1 MSEGLEAITARLA
14 ELATELEGDL
24 DEERAAELVREASKL
39 AAQAGE
45 EVAAALR
52 AAAEARDA

>member
-1 MSEGLEAITARLA
+1 MSEGLEAITTRLA
-14 ELATELEGDL
+14 EVATELEGDL

-39 AAQAGE
+39 AAQAGD